1 MAPYVLHRHQRLW
14 HQPDVF
20 DPGRFLGD
28 ARRQVGRF
36 AYLPFGAGPRTCIGS
51 SFALQEAT
59 IALACLIQRFEFRL
73 EQTSKVWPHMIVTV
87 RPANGL
93 WMRVTPAAR
102 PLGCES
108 DLVAGS
114 AAESDRG
121 QKA

>member
-1 MAPYVLHRHQRLW
+1 VLHRHRRLW

-36 AYLPFGAGPRTCIGS
+36 AYLPFGVGPRICIGA

-59 IALACLIQRFEFRL
+59 IALACLVQRFELCL
-73 EQTSKVWPHMIVTV
+73 EQGFEVWPQMSVTV

-93 WMRVTPAAR
+93 RMRITPVPR
-102 PLGCES
+102 PAEY
-108 DLVAGS
+108 DRELVAGS
-114 AAESDRG
+114 AAG
-121 QKA
+121 